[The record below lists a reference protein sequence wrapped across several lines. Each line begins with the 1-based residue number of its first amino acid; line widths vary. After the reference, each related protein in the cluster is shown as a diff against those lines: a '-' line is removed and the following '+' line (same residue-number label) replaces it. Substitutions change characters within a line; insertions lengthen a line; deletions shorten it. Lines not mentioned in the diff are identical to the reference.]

1 MYLFSVVMKE
11 APLRRGNPLWL
22 PKIKRITMSAL
33 IEFSM
38 FPTEQTQSKSAF
50 VARVLDIVDKSGLD
64 YQLTPMGTIIESESV
79 EEALIVINNAYKELQ
94 KDCGRIYSSIKI
106 DWREGPVGRLGKK
119 VHSVEEKL
127 GRNLNT

>member
-1 MYLFSVVMKE
+1 
-11 APLRRGNPLWL
+11 
-22 PKIKRITMSAL
+22 MSAL
-33 IEFSM
+33 VEFSM

-119 VHSVEEKL
+119 VHSVEKKL
-127 GRNLNT
+127 GRKLNA